1 MVPGTPRFALSR
13 QRSAVFSVSRL
24 VPSTDTPATSPPR
37 TLATTAPSALAEQ
50 GAPLLSAGAH
60 EFLGRAPHWMVRSGL
75 SLLAAML
82 VLLLVLG
89 IIIKYPDT
97 IAGRVTITGTQ
108 PVGEVVARQ
117 SGRLAQLRVKEG
129 QQVARGD
136 ILAIVESPTQ
146 ADLVARLAGK
156 LALLEPATLGGA
168 RMLDESFKPED
179 GLGKLQNAYA
189 AFLNSYNQL
198 RSLIADEYAE
208 KAGALLKQQLE
219 GKRAQ
224 IGSLRGQTELS
235 KREVALAREKYG
247 RNKELFDRNLLSA
260 SQLQDEEI
268 VFLGQQRAETSTLRA
283 LTESEIE
290 AAEVEK
296 EIRDLEHERTE
307 ALRLAQQELR
317 TNFNRLRGEIDVW
330 DADYVL
336 RAPAEGV
343 VAFYDFWSDQQFVTA
358 GRQVFLVVP
367 ETTQLIGRMP
377 VKQGGGGKI
386 RPGQTV
392 RLRLDDFP
400 YKEFGVVTGRV
411 QSVSMV
417 ARDGANLVLL
427 DLPHPLVTSFHRE
440 IEFRQEMTGQ
450 ASIVTEDIRLIGR
463 VLYEV
468 RRAFVNN
475 TPP

>member
-1 MVPGTPRFALSR
+1 MPAGTEP
-13 QRSAVFSVSRL
+13 
-24 VPSTDTPATSPPR
+24 TTATER
-37 TLATTAPSALAEQ
+37 TLTTAAPSALAEQ
-50 GAPLLSAGAH
+50 GAPVLSAGAH

-75 SLLAAML
+75 SLLTAML
-82 VLLLVLG
+82 GLLLALG
-89 IIIKYPDT
+89 VIIKYPDT
-97 IAGRVTITGTQ
+97 IAGRVTITGMQ

-117 SGRLAQLRVKEG
+117 SGRLAQLRVTEG
-129 QQVARGD
+129 QRVVRGD

-146 ADLVARLAGK
+146 ADLVFRLAGK
-156 LALLEPATLGGA
+156 LTLLESATIGGA
-168 RMLDESFKPED
+168 RMPDESFKPEE
-179 GLGKLQNAYA
+179 GLGKLQNFYA

-198 RSLIADEYAE
+198 RSLMADEYAD
-208 KAGALLKQQLE
+208 KASALLRQQLE
-219 GKRAQ
+219 GKRSQ
-224 IGSLRGQTELS
+224 IMSLRGQGELS
-235 KREVALAREKYG
+235 KREVELAREKYA
-247 RNKELFDRNLLSA
+247 RNQALFDRNLLSA

-268 VFLGQQRAETSTLRA
+268 ILLGQQRAQTSTFRA
-283 LTESEIE
+283 LTDAEID
-290 AAEVEK
+290 AARVEK
-296 EIRDLEHERTE
+296 EIRDLEHEHAE
-307 ALRLAQQELR
+307 ALRIARQQLR
-317 TNFNRLRGEIDVW
+317 ADYNRLRGEIDVW
-330 DADYVL
+330 DADFVL
-336 RAPAEGV
+336 RAPADGV
-343 VAFYDFWSDQQFVTA
+343 VAFYDFWSDQQFVA
-358 GRQVFLVVP
+358 EGRQVFLVVP

-377 VKQGGGGKI
+377 VKQGGAGKI

-392 RLRLDDFP
+392 RVRLDDFP

-475 TPP
+475 APP